1 MAGPRAADV
10 LGRVTLVTGPEEF
23 LGERTVAAVRA
34 FDKEAELSEAG
45 AADLTLASLGE
56 MAAPSLFSTTRC
68 VVVRSLE
75 NLPEESVE
83 GLLGYCAAPADE
95 VALVLVHGGGQKGT
109 GVLAKLRKLGPVNEV
124 KSQS

>member
-23 LGERTVAAVRA
+23 LGERTVASVRAAVRA
-34 FDKEAELSEAG
+34 YDQEAEVSEAG

-68 VVVRSLE
+68 VVVRALE

-83 GLLGYCAAPADE
+83 GLLGY
-95 VALVLVHGGGQKGT
+95 
-109 GVLAKLRKLGPVNEV
+109 
-124 KSQS
+124 

>member
-1 MAGPRAADV
+1 MAAPRAADV

-23 LGERTVAAVRA
+23 LGERAVASVRAAVRGYDA
-34 FDKEAELSEAG
+34 EAEVSEAG

-68 VVVRSLE
+68 VVVRALE
-75 NLPEESVE
+75 NLPDESVE
-83 GLLGYCAAPADE
+83 GLLGYCAAPADD

-109 GVLAKLRKLGPVNEV
+109 DHHAAGRGE
-124 KSQS
+124 Q